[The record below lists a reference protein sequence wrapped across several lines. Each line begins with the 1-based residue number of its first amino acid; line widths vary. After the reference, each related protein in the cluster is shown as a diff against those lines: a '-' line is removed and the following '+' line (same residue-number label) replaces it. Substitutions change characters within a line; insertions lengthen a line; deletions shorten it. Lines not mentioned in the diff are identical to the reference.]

1 MGLLGG
7 VIEGHPRQVLL
18 MEPAGLQTAL
28 FRLKHAKGG
37 TQGVTGGPE
46 SHCAAPQ
53 TVKGAPFAHSTSR
66 ASIRRSSNSR
76 RSSNR
81 PQHLQS
87 IPQEAHS
94 ATPIYRNSLSG
105 GGQHRK
111 PSQKLLTRCAHPRVP
126 PQAVESLL
134 RRLVSSPGSQRRSS
148 SHFTL

>member
-28 FRLKHAKGG
+28 IRLKHAKGG

-53 TVKGAPFAHSTSR
+53 TVKGAPLAHSTSR

-87 IPQEAHS
+87 IPQEAQS
-94 ATPIYRNSLSG
+94 ATSIYRNSSSR
-105 GGQHRK
+105 GQFRK

-126 PQAVESLL
+126 SQASSILA
-134 RRLVSSPGSQRRSS
+134 RLPEEVLIPLYLVVAASSQM
-148 SHFTL
+148 